1 MICIRLIWVLM
12 LVLSLKSFGQHHAN
26 HNEASEKSAMPSA
39 MVIFMAV
46 DCPVTQ
52 KYMSTI
58 KSLALHY
65 QNQISVTGYFP
76 AGLTRQAEK
85 QFRKEYN
92 IPDMIKLVDDEP
104 HQMTV
109 KLNASITPEVFLL
122 SVTGE
127 VLYSGAID
135 NWFFELGR
143 YRPEVTENY
152 LIDAIT
158 ATLNQKVPIVTKTT
172 AIGCFIQKKK
182 QDKGHHQH

>member
-1 MICIRLIWVLM
+1 MIV
-12 LVLSLKSFGQHHAN
+12 VGLSSFGQN
-26 HNEASEKSAMPSA
+26 HTQHTEDTEKPVNRPSEI
-39 MVIFMAV
+39 VIFMAV

-76 AGLTRQAEK
+76 AGLTRQNEK
-85 QFRKEYN
+85 QFRKEFR
-92 IPDMIKLVDDEP
+92 IPDIIKLIDDKS
-104 HQMTV
+104 HLMTD
-109 KLNASITPEVFLL
+109 KLVASITPEVFLL
-122 SVTGE
+122 TANGE

-152 LIDAIT
+152 LKDAIT
-158 ATLNQKVPIVTKTT
+158 ATLNKTLPTVTKTT
-172 AIGCFIQKKK
+172 AIGCFIQKK
-182 QDKGHHQH
+182 QPGTGHHQH